1 MAQLSTDTLAYAQ
14 IIAKVQKFIED
25 YSNLKNV
32 SPKDYDKAY
41 QQLLQEINRDIGGVM
56 SKPLELR
63 RGDVPSSQVFNE
75 FILNLSNDLN
85 IITNQFDTLSA
96 NYVNTFNLFSN
107 KIESEKS
114 FLTRVRSKINILE
127 IYSNSTSVDIT
138 YFGDSFND
146 LSMVESSKITPG
158 YIPDVSDGYASLAR
172 TNSSRWN
179 AKVRIVN
186 QNYNDSISSEIK
198 FVKASNGLR
207 GNHFIFENDGKNNPF
222 LYEKDS
228 SILRSNEN
236 SMLDKSAATYFEYE
250 AIRLEVVNPLT
261 TSGSEQGRPEYEFQ
275 CIGSGG
281 KYVNW
286 AAFDTSKPLSLT
298 IEFTSSSKS
307 GEYVNTISI
316 LPFFG
321 YDTQGANAL
330 IKNIKVTSVLLFD
343 EINNKTYELIK
354 NEPIVIG
361 SDIASKTIQNYK
373 NFFYNKGIMNF
384 DEVKVN
390 KIYITLEQSEFNN
403 TTIKHAYWTPY
414 EVGSSQK
421 WKNQTRFNP
430 LSLISTHKNE
440 SIWDKNLVIP
450 PIDNLSVHK
459 SSANNQKQM
468 VITEKE
474 SSPGVAKYQIKLTS
488 AGQSFYWLK
497 KDTNLNI
504 DLFSIRDKANWYAE
518 KGSMDATITRIV
530 NGIPPTACVLVDPTI
545 DIEKQLLNLRIKM
558 KTVQGDPNSSTL
570 IITTVNNHGLSA
582 NSKVYIRDKWGND
595 LDILGTFTVTSVDSP
610 TQFRVAIYQ
619 TLQFPAPPPIPL
631 TDIEKNFGLC
641 LKVIDIPLSSNMSI
655 ETNTNPIVKDKK
667 VFLNLVRNFEYLK
680 AKRASIGIRDI
691 SIGKESYR
699 DNAEIISKPFFINGR
714 LELLSLEVSEYIPQ
728 TKLGEASIKYYVSV
742 DGGNKWIKIS
752 PIGRSFEGI
761 PEILAFNQN
770 LSDNLTIP
778 QIAYY
783 NQPDVPNSIN
793 SIIFKAVIQKN
804 KLSNST
810 PILYWYKL
818 GARII

>member
-41 QQLLQEINRDIGGVM
+41 QLLLQEINRDIGGVM

-75 FILNLSNDLN
+75 FVLNLSNDLN

-127 IYSNSTSVDIT
+127 IYSKSTSVNIT

-146 LSMVESSKITPG
+146 LSMVESSKVTPG

-172 TNSSRWN
+172 TNSSKWN
-179 AKVRIVN
+179 AKVKIVN
-186 QNYNDSISSEIK
+186 QNYNDSISSEVT
-198 FVKASNGLR
+198 FAKASNGLR

-236 SMLDKSAATYFEYE
+236 SMLDKSAATYFLYE
-250 AIRLEVVNPLT
+250 AIRLEAVNPLT
-261 TSGSEQGRPEYEFQ
+261 PSGSDQGRPDYEFQ

-286 AAFDTSKPLSLT
+286 AAFNTLKPLSLT

-330 IKNIKVTSVLLFD
+330 IKNIKVTSILLLD

-361 SDIASKTIQNYK
+361 SDIASKTIENYK
-373 NFFYNKGIMNF
+373 NFFYNKGIINF

-390 KIYITLEQSEFNN
+390 KIYVTLEQSEFNN

-459 SSANNQKQM
+459 SSANNQKQ
-468 VITEKE
+468 VIITEKE

-504 DLFSIRDKANWYAE
+504 DLFSTRDKASWYAE
-518 KGSMDATITRIV
+518 KGSMDSTITRIV
-530 NGIPPTACVLVDPTI
+530 SGIPTTACVLVDPTVN
-545 DIEKQLLNLRIKM
+545 IENQLSLLKIKM
-558 KTVQGDPNSSTL
+558 KTIQNSSDVGTV
-570 IITTVNNHGLSA
+570 TTVSAHGLSVG
-582 NSKVYIRDKWGND
+582 SKVYIRDRWGEN
-595 LDILGTFTVTSVDSP
+595 LDVLGIFNVTQVDSS
-610 TQFRVAIYQ
+610 TQFKIE
-619 TLQFPAPPPIPL
+619 TSTSDTIPI
-631 TDIEKNFGLC
+631 TNVEQNYGLC
-641 LKVIDIPLSSNMSI
+641 LKVIDIPLSSNMSV

-680 AKRASIGIRDI
+680 AKRASIGIRDV

-699 DNAEIISKPFFINGR
+699 DTAEIVSKPFFINGQ

-728 TKLGEASIKYYVSV
+728 TRLGEASIKYYVSV
-742 DGGNKWIKIS
+742 DGGSKWIKIS

-770 LSDNLTIP
+770 LSDNLMIP

-783 NQPDVPNSIN
+783 NQPDIPSLIK
-793 SIIFKAVIQKN
+793 SIIFKAVMQKN
-804 KLSNST
+804 KLLNST

>member
-14 IIAKVQKFIED
+14 IISKVQKFIED

-41 QQLLQEINRDIGGVM
+41 QKLLQEINKNIGGVM
-56 SKPLELR
+56 SKPLNLR
-63 RGDVPSSQVFNE
+63 RGDIPSSEMFNE
-75 FILNLSNDLN
+75 FVSNLSNDLN
-85 IITNQFDTLSA
+85 IVTNQFDTLSA

-107 KIESEKS
+107 KIESEIS
-114 FLTRVRSKINILE
+114 FLTRIKSKIDVLE
-127 IYSNSTSVDIT
+127 IYSKSTSVNIK

-146 LSMVESSKITPG
+146 LSMVESSKVTPG
-158 YIPDVSDGYASLAR
+158 YVPDVSDGYASLAR
-172 TNSSRWN
+172 NSTSRWN
-179 AKVRIVN
+179 AKVKIVN
-186 QNYNDSISSEIK
+186 QNYNDLISNEVK

-250 AIRLEVVNPLT
+250 AIRLEVVNPLIYP
-261 TSGSEQGRPEYEFQ
+261 GSEQGRPEYEFQ
-275 CIGSGG
+275 CVGSGG
-281 KYVNW
+281 KYINW

-330 IKNIKVTSVLLFD
+330 IKNIKVTSILLLD

-361 SDIASKTIQNYK
+361 SDIALKTIQNYK
-373 NFFYNKGIMNF
+373 NFFYNKGIINF

-414 EVGSSQK
+414 EVGSLQK

-430 LSLISTHKNE
+430 SSLISTHKND
-440 SIWDKNLVIP
+440 STWDKNLVVP

-459 SSANNQKQM
+459 SSPNNQKQ
-468 VITEKE
+468 VAITEKE
-474 SSPGVAKYQIKLTS
+474 SITGSSRYQIKLTS
-488 AGQSFYWLK
+488 GKESFYWLK
-497 KDTNLNI
+497 KDGNLNI

-530 NGIPPTACVLVDPTI
+530 NGIPTTACVLVDPTI
-545 DIEKQLLNLRIKM
+545 NIENQLSLLKIKM
-558 KTVQGDPNSSTL
+558 KTIQNSSNVGTV
-570 IITTVNNHGLSA
+570 TTVSAHGLSVG
-582 NSKVYIRDKWGND
+582 SKVYIRDRWGEN
-595 LDILGTFTVTSVDSP
+595 LDVLGIFNVTQVDSS
-610 TQFRVAIYQ
+610 TQFKIQ
-619 TLQFPAPPPIPL
+619 TSTSDTIPI
-631 TDIEKNFGLC
+631 TNVEQNYGLC

-699 DNAEIISKPFFINGR
+699 DKAEIISKPFFIDGQ

-728 TKLGEASIKYYVSV
+728 TKLGETSIKYYVSV
-742 DGGNKWIKIS
+742 DGGSRWIKIS

-770 LSDNLTIP
+770 LSDNLMIP

-783 NQPDVPNSIN
+783 NEPDVPNPIN
-793 SIIFKAVIQKN
+793 SIIFKAVMQKN
-804 KLSNST
+804 RLSNST